1 MDAMKGKVALV
12 TGGARGIGKAIC
24 TKLAQEGCDVVV
36 SDIDGD
42 GAKATAKELEAQG
55 VRAIG
60 VAANVADADAVK
72 TMVKETL
79 AAFDR
84 IDILVNNAGITRDN
98 LLMRMSEADWDLVL
112 SVNLKSA
119 FLCTKAVVR
128 PMMKQRSGKIVN
140 VASVIGRMGNAGQA
154 NYAASK
160 AGMIG
165 LTQSTAKEFGARN
178 IQVNAIAPG
187 FIKTEMTHKLGPD
200 VIDSYLAVIPANRFG
215 TPEDVANVTAFLA
228 SPASDYVTGQVI
240 NIDGGLL
247 IA

>member
-1 MDAMKGKVALV
+1 MKDKVAVV

-24 TKLAQEGCDVVV
+24 EKLARQGCNVVV

-42 GAKATAKELEAQG
+42 GAKTTAKELEALG
-55 VRAIG
+55 ISAIG
-60 VAANVADADAVK
+60 VAANVADADQVK
-72 TMVKETL
+72 AMVKETIDV
-79 AAFDR
+79 FGR
-84 IDILVNNAGITRDN
+84 VDILINNAGITRDS
-98 LLMRMSEADWDLVL
+98 LIMRMSEADWDLVIQI
-112 SVNLKSA
+112 NLKGA
-119 FLCTKAVVR
+119 FLCTKAVIR
-128 PMMKQRSGKIVN
+128 PMMKQRSGKIIN

-165 LTQSTAKEFGARN
+165 LTQSTAKEVAARN

-187 FIKTEMTHKLGPD
+187 FIQTEMTQDLGKE
-200 VIDSYLAVIPANRFG
+200 VIDAYLESIPAKRAG
-215 TPEDVANVTAFLA
+215 TPDDVANVTAFLA
-228 SPASDYVTGQVI
+228 STASDYVTGQVI

>member
-1 MDAMKGKVALV
+1 MDTMKDKVAVV

-24 TKLAQEGCDVVV
+24 EKLARQGCNVVV

-42 GAKATAKELEAQG
+42 GAKTTAKELEALG
-55 VRAIG
+55 ISAIG
-60 VAANVADADAVK
+60 VAANVADADQVK
-72 TMVKETL
+72 AMVKETIDV
-79 AAFDR
+79 FGR
-84 IDILVNNAGITRDN
+84 VDILINNAGITRDS
-98 LLMRMSEADWDLVL
+98 LIMRMSEADWDLVIQI
-112 SVNLKSA
+112 NLKGA
-119 FLCTKAVVR
+119 FLCTKAVIR
-128 PMMKQRSGKIVN
+128 PMMKQRSGKIIN

-165 LTQSTAKEFGARN
+165 LTQSTAKEVAARN

-187 FIKTEMTHKLGPD
+187 FIQTEMTQDLGKE
-200 VIDSYLAVIPANRFG
+200 VIDAYLESIPAKRAG
-215 TPEDVANVTAFLA
+215 TPDDVANVTAFLA
-228 SPASDYVTGQVI
+228 STASDYVTGQVI

>member
-1 MDAMKGKVALV
+1 MDAMQGKVALV

-24 TKLAQEGCDVVV
+24 AKLAQQGCDVAV

-42 GAKATAKELEAQG
+42 GAMATAKELEAHG

-60 VAANVADADAVK
+60 LEANVADADAVK

-98 LLMRMSEADWDLVL
+98 LLMRMSEDDWDLVL
-112 SVNLKSA
+112 QINLKSA
-119 FLCTKAVVR
+119 FLCTKAVIR

-165 LTQSTAKEFGARN
+165 LTQSTAKELGARN

-187 FIKTEMTHKLGPD
+187 FIETEMTHKLGQD
-200 VIDSYLAVIPANRFG
+200 VIDAYLEGIPAKRPG